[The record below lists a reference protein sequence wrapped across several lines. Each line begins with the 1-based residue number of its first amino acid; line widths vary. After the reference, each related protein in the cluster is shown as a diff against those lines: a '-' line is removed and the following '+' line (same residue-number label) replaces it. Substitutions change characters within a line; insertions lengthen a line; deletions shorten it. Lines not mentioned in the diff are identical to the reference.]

1 VTAPTP
7 EQVRVAT
14 DALRTEAGIW
24 ERQVDALEA
33 TRRTV
38 AATALGRVEAGVFQL
53 VVDAYADVVR
63 VADTRCG
70 QAAEAG
76 IRIAATLRAVADR
89 YDAEDAAGEHRLRQ
103 LY

>member
-14 DALRTEAGIW
+14 GALRTEAGIW
-24 ERQVDALEA
+24 DQQTDALAA
-33 TRRTV
+33 TRRAV
-38 AATALGRVEAGVFQL
+38 AATALGRLEAGVFQL
-53 VVDAYADVVR
+53 VVDAYADVVE
-63 VADTRCG
+63 VAGTRCAQAVEATG
-70 QAAEAG
+70 Q
-76 IRIAATLRAVADR
+76 IAAALRAVADT